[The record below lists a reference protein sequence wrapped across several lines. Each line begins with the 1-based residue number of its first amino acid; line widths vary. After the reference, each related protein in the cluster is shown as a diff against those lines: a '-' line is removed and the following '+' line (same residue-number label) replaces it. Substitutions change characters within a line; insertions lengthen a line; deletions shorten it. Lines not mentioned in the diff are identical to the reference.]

1 MTIVVIC
8 MAIVVFMPMLA
19 KVPLALM
26 MNKSGGYDNRLPRE
40 QQKALKGLGAR
51 AKAAHENCFEATTF
65 FAPTVLLVLALNA
78 VNDTTAYLCIAFVVC
93 RLVYLACYWADWHL
107 ARSVFWGIGM
117 VTIAA
122 HYFLI
127 FG

>member
-1 MTIVVIC
+1 

-26 MNKSGGYDNRLPRE
+26 MNKSGGYDNRMPRE

-93 RLVYLACYWADWHL
+93 RLLYLVCYWADWHL
-107 ARSVFWGIGM
+107 ARSLFWGIGM
-117 VTIAA
+117 VAIAA

-127 FG
+127 F

>member
-1 MTIVVIC
+1 MAIVVIC

-19 KVPLALM
+19 KVPLALA

-40 QQKALKGLGAR
+40 QQKALQGLGAR

-78 VNDTTAYLCIAFVVC
+78 VNDTTAYLCVAFVAC

-107 ARSVFWGIGM
+107 ARSVFWGFGM
-117 VTIAA
+117 ITIAA

-127 FG
+127 LS

>member
-19 KVPLALM
+19 KVPLALA

-40 QQKALKGLGAR
+40 QQKALTGLGAR
-51 AKAAHENCFEATTF
+51 SKAAHENCFEATTF

-107 ARSVFWGIGM
+107 ARSVFWGFGM
-117 VTIAA
+117 ITIAA

-127 FG
+127 LS